1 MSDLARDQDSGA
13 NREQWREYD
22 DSKFAR
28 VEDELPE
35 NVGKTAYLVFY
46 ERLPSDTIDLVED
59 TQCPGRLSAEGQESE
74 VDMEEMP
81 AEGELSDGRKETLE
95 EEWSPGGVI
104 QGRFAGAAL
113 RQDAQDTEREIEAI
127 HCDRPPIDSSEY
139 DADGDAMM
147 MDA

>member
-1 MSDLARDQDSGA
+1 
-13 NREQWREYD
+13 
-22 DSKFAR
+22 
-28 VEDELPE
+28 
-35 NVGKTAYLVFY
+35 
-46 ERLPSDTIDLVED
+46 
-59 TQCPGRLSAEGQESE
+59 
-74 VDMEEMP
+74 MEEMP

-127 HCDRPPIDSSEY
+127 HCDPRPIDSSEN
-139 DADGDAMM
+139 DADGDAIM